1 MTDNKPIEYWT
12 DAGKPRNL
20 ATLTQPERL
29 KLLETLKQMEAKE
42 WITRYKRQTK
52 DLGKMKASAW
62 WWQTLSDI
70 ERKRGLPAA
79 DDLRRRMNNI
89 NERRKNESV

>member
-1 MTDNKPIEYWT
+1 MTDNKPINYWT

-29 KLLETLKQMEAKE
+29 QLLETLKQMEAKE
-42 WITRYKRQTK
+42 WILRHKRKTK

-70 ERKRGLPAA
+70 EKKRGLLAA
-79 DDLRRRMNNI
+79 NELRWRMNKI
-89 NERRKNESV
+89 KGE

>member
-1 MTDNKPIEYWT
+1 MKPINYWT

-20 ATLTQPERL
+20 ATLTPQERL
-29 KLLETLKQMEAKE
+29 QLLETLKIMEAKE
-42 WITRYKRQTK
+42 RILRHKRKTK

-70 ERKRGLPAA
+70 EKKRGLTAVNE
-79 DDLRRRMNNI
+79 LRWRMNKI
-89 NERRKNESV
+89 KGE

>member
-1 MTDNKPIEYWT
+1 MKPINYWT
-12 DAGKPRNL
+12 DAGKPLNL

-29 KLLETLKQMEAKE
+29 QLLETLKQMEAKE
-42 WITRYKRQTK
+42 WILRYKRKTK

-70 ERKRGLPAA
+70 EKKRGLPATNE
-79 DDLRRRMNNI
+79 LRWRMNKI
-89 NERRKNESV
+89 KGE

>member
-1 MTDNKPIEYWT
+1 MKPTDFWT

-20 ATLTQPERL
+20 ATMTPQEHLE
-29 KLLETLKQMEAKE
+29 LLETLKQMEAKE
-42 WITRYKRQTK
+42 WILRYKRKTK

-70 ERKRGLPAA
+70 EKKRGLPAVNE
-79 DDLRRRMNNI
+79 LRWRMNNI
-89 NERRKNESV
+89 KGNQ

>member
-1 MTDNKPIEYWT
+1 MKPINYWT

-20 ATLTQPERL
+20 ATLTPQERL
-29 KLLETLKQMEAKE
+29 QLLETLKQMEAKE
-42 WITRYKRQTK
+42 WILRHKRKTK

-70 ERKRGLPAA
+70 EKKRGLPAA
-79 DDLRRRMNNI
+79 NDLRRRMNNI
-89 NERRKNESV
+89 NERRKNEPV